1 MEHDRLKQNKPNSIL
16 AEFQGED
23 AELAGQLL
31 QLRQPPSES
40 LQQRLQAIPHPPKRA
55 RRLGPQLVWAGLAL
69 LLVVLLATAVSPTAM
84 ARLGQFDKVIGQIHL
99 TILDILPGRPTP
111 VVIEK
116 TPVSLAQARAAIPF
130 ELAAPAYLPAELGEP
145 EIFVLKLDAPIVTMR
160 WRDRAGGFVQLA
172 AHPANDAHNQI
183 KNLIGAESSQT
194 ILINGREGVIVSGA
208 WDEASRAWSH
218 PEEVTTLIWELDRV
232 QYNLL
237 SYSRVV
243 PIAELIKVAESVQ

>member
-1 MEHDRLKQNKPNSIL
+1 MEHDRLNQSKPNPIL
-16 AEFQGED
+16 AEFQGKD
-23 AELAGQLL
+23 AELAEQLL
-31 QLRQPPSES
+31 RLRRTPGAS
-40 LQQRLQAIPHPPKRA
+40 LQQRLRAIPHPQKRA

-84 ARLGQFDKVIGQIHL
+84 ARLGQFDNVIGQIHL
-99 TILDILPGRPTP
+99 TILEILPGRPTS
-111 VVIEK
+111 VVVENK
-116 TPVSLAQARAAIPF
+116 PVSLAEARAAIPF
-130 ELAAPAYLPAELGEP
+130 ELAAPAYLPGELGEP

-172 AHPANDAHNQI
+172 AHPANNAHNQI

-194 ILINGREGVIVSGA
+194 ILINGRKGVLVSGA

-218 PEEVTTLIWELDRV
+218 PAEVTTLIWELDGV

-237 SYSRVV
+237 SYGRIV
-243 PIAELIKVAESVQ
+243 PMAELIKIAESVQ

>member
-1 MEHDRLKQNKPNSIL
+1 MEHDRLNQSKPNPIL
-16 AEFQGED
+16 AEFQGKD
-23 AELAGQLL
+23 AELAEQLL
-31 QLRQPPSES
+31 RLRRAPGAA
-40 LQQRLQAIPHPPKRA
+40 LQQRLRTIPHSQKPA
-55 RRLGPQLVWAGLAL
+55 RHLGPQLVWAGLAL
-69 LLVVLLATAVSPTAM
+69 LLVVLLATAVSPTVT

-130 ELAAPAYLPAELGEP
+130 KLAAPAYLPAELGEP

-160 WRDRAGGFVQLA
+160 WRDRAGGFVQLV
-172 AHPANDAHNQI
+172 AHPANEAHNQI

-194 ILINGREGVIVSGA
+194 ILINGREGVLVSGA
-208 WDEASRAWSH
+208 WDEASRTWSYQ
-218 PEEVTTLIWELDRV
+218 EEVTTLIWELDRV

-243 PIAELIKVAESVQ
+243 PIAELIKIAESVQ